1 MTSKTPS
8 LQLDSGLAIGYT
20 AALATVEST
29 VSLGAGTH
37 FLLARNGRGK
47 STLLKTI
54 AGSLKRIA
62 GDFSSEGFMQY
73 LPEDMRFD
81 PELTPKVI
89 FKTLL
94 PKSVQ
99 ADALALAGRI
109 ELDFNKLY
117 GQLST
122 GNRRKTALI
131 MAEYSVKPDCGNILL
146 LDEPFSGLDA
156 FARET
161 FEQMWK
167 DSSQNVLRLVS
178 CHPDY
183 DSMAMPSV
191 LLIEG
196 SNVSHHSAADQ
207 SWSTLKSLLN

>member
-8 LQLDSGLAIGYT
+8 LHLDSGLAIGYT

-99 ADALALAGRI
+99 ADALVLAGRI
-109 ELDFNKLY
+109 ELDINKLY

-131 MAEYSVKPDCGNILL
+131 MAEYSVKPDCGNIF
-146 LDEPFSGLDA
+146 FSMSLSVGSMPLPGKRLSRCGKIPLKTS
-156 FARET
+156 F
-161 FEQMWK
+161 
-167 DSSQNVLRLVS
+167 VLFLVIQITTPWLCRVCS
-178 CHPDY
+178 
-183 DSMAMPSV
+183 
-191 LLIEG
+191 
-196 SNVSHHSAADQ
+196 
-207 SWSTLKSLLN
+207 